1 MSIAGDAMMLQG
13 CAEFIGKP
21 LPIGDML
28 GIIRVAHRRCPMPND
43 VAIAAAFEIETRDL
57 QYRSTADGPLLARL
71 YQPQG
76 DGPFP
81 ALVEVHGGA
90 WAAGDRLNNAPL
102 DIALAK
108 SGIVVLAI
116 DFRMPPKHRYPAS
129 IADIHYATRWLKAH
143 AADFGSRANLVAGLG
158 TSSGAHQLLLSALK
172 PHDPRYAT
180 LPLDDAPEADASL
193 PYLVLCW
200 PIADPLAR
208 YRMVKEKGRTPLIQ
222 SHEAYWNSEAEM
234 GEGNPQRI
242 VEAGEA
248 EGLPPAILLQGTG
261 DDNVTPDMAD
271 RFTAAWRA
279 KGGAIELHKFEG
291 QPHTFVMR
299 DPGAGASLLACEL
312 ARDFVLKQAG
322 IRQG

>member
-1 MSIAGDAMMLQG
+1 MA
-13 CAEFIGKP
+13 
-21 LPIGDML
+21 
-28 GIIRVAHRRCPMPND
+28 ND
-43 VAIAAAFEIETRDL
+43 VPLAATHEIDIRDL
-57 QYRSTADGPLLARL
+57 EYRRGADGPLLARL
-71 YQPQG
+71 YQPKG
-76 DGPFP
+76 AGPFP
-81 ALVEVHGGA
+81 ALIEVHGGA

-102 DIALAK
+102 DEALAK

-143 AADFGSRANLVAGLG
+143 AAEFGSRRDLVAGLG

-172 PHDPRYAT
+172 PNDPRYAA
-180 LPLDDAPEADASL
+180 LPLADAPHEDATL

-222 SHEAYWNSEAEM
+222 SHDAYWNSEAEM
-234 GEGNPQRI
+234 AEGNPQRI

-248 EGLPPAILLQGTG
+248 VSLPPAILLQGTG

-279 KGGAIELHKFEG
+279 NGGTIDLHKFPG

-299 DPGAGASLLACEL
+299 DPASDASRRACEL
-312 ARDFVLKQAG
+312 ACDFVLKQSETTSV
-322 IRQG
+322 